1 MTQEMIEKFIET
13 KNRSNAPVNIHFK
26 ERSTITG
33 IFIKAND
40 YEELK
45 SKNFWRIINKNAV
58 AQWEETRDVNLA
70 RLYNGLSFTKLSDNN
85 S

>member
-13 KNRSNAPVNIHFK
+13 KNRSNSPVNIHFK

-40 YEELK
+40 YDELK

>member
-1 MTQEMIEKFIET
+1 MIEKFIET
-13 KNRSNAPVNIHFK
+13 KNRSNSPVNIHFK

-40 YEELK
+40 YDELK

>member
-1 MTQEMIEKFIET
+1 MTQEMIEKFIEA
-13 KNRSNAPVNIHFK
+13 KNRSNNPVNIHFK
-26 ERSTITG
+26 ERSTVTG

-58 AQWEETRDVNLA
+58 AQWEQTRDVNLA
-70 RLYNGLSFTKLSDNN
+70 RLYNGLSFTKLSDN